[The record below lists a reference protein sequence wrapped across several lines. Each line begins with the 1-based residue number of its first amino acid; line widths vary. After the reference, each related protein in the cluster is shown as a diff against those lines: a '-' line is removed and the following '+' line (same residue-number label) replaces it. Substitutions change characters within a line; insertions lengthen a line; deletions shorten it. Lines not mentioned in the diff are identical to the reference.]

1 MLEVMNLHLILNTFY
16 QKKTSSMKQADLWD
30 MFVHQ
35 LLWYLLTP
43 YLLLH
48 WLLQLWRLENTEE
61 DPDEPELPDEW
72 VTQTEYS
79 FD

>member
-1 MLEVMNLHLILNTFY
+1 MLQVMDLLLILNTFY
-16 QKKTSSMKQADLWD
+16 RIRASSMKQASLWD

-48 WLLQLWRLENTEE
+48 WLLQL
-61 DPDEPELPDEW
+61 
-72 VTQTEYS
+72 
-79 FD
+79 